1 MSVQRFVSGSR
12 ERTFLLPPDMR
23 EWLPDNHLVWVVVE
37 AVERLDLAALR
48 GAYRD
53 DGNGRPAYDPA
64 LMVALLLYG
73 YATGDRSSRVI
84 ERRCRED
91 VAMRVIC
98 AGVCP
103 DHATIARF
111 RRRHA
116 EALIGLFGQVLALC
130 RLAGLGRLG
139 TIALDGTKVRANASK
154 QRYAVEEE
162 AARVL
167 AEADARD
174 AAEDELE
181 RDEQEALRGGGG
193 VGSASERRARFD
205 QAAEALAEEAIAE
218 RRADIG
224 RESKKAKGRRLAAA
238 RKRGPNLTD
247 PESRVM
253 KSGQVFVQGYNAQVA
268 VSDDHLV
275 VACNISTDNV
285 DHALLEPM
293 IDAARQQLGSDGNS
307 TPTEFLADAGYWK
320 GKAIE
325 RLHVRGEKLLV
336 PPNGRPRTR
345 GLGGS
350 SIVSTMI
357 ERPCRAGDGE
367 ALPAKTSPRRTGHRS
382 HRVQPTPRPVPAARK
397 GWRATRVDA
406 RLYGAQPDAAR
417 KSVVMRSE
425 TGRLDAAK
433 GSLRAPLCTRISE

>member
-1 MSVQRFVSGSR
+1 
-12 ERTFLLPPDMR
+12 MR
-23 EWLPDNHLVWVVVE
+23 EWLPDDHLVWVVVE
-37 AVERLDLAALR
+37 AVERLDLSALR
-48 GAYRD
+48 GAYRE
-53 DGNGRPAYDPA
+53 DGNGWPAYDPA

-103 DHATIARF
+103 DHATIAGF

-116 EALIGLFGQVLALC
+116 EALIGLFGQVLCLC

-139 TIALDGTKVRANASK
+139 TIAIDGRKVRANASK

-238 RKRGPNLTD
+238 RKRGPNPTD

-275 VACNISTDNV
+275 VACDISTDNV

-325 RLHVRGEKLLV
+325 RLHVRGEKV
-336 PPNGRPRTR
+336 
-345 GLGGS
+345 LGG
-350 SIVSTMI
+350 
-357 ERPCRAGDGE
+357 R
-367 ALPAKTSPRRTGHRS
+367 
-382 HRVQPTPRPVPAARK
+382 VPAA
-397 GWRATRVDA
+397 W
-406 RLYGAQPDAAR
+406 AA
-417 KSVVMRSE
+417 
-425 TGRLDAAK
+425 AA
-433 GSLRAPLCTRISE
+433 S

>member
-12 ERTFLLPPDMR
+12 EQAFLLPPDMR
-23 EWLPDNHLVWVVVE
+23 EWLPDDHLVWVVVE
-37 AVERLDLAALR
+37 AVERLELSALS

-53 DGNGRPAYDPA
+53 DGNGRRPYDPA

-73 YATGDRSSRVI
+73 YATGERSSRVI

-139 TIALDGTKVRANASK
+139 TIAIDGTKVRANASK
-154 QRYAVEEE
+154 QRYVVEEQ
-162 AARVL
+162 AARIL

-193 VGSASERRARFD
+193 AGGASERRARFE
-205 QAAEALAEEAIAE
+205 QAAGALAEEAVAE
-218 RRADIG
+218 RPADTG
-224 RESKKAKGRRLAAA
+224 NQSNKAKGRRLATA

-275 VACNISTDNV
+275 MACAISTDNV

-293 IDAARQQLGSDGNS
+293 IDAVRRQLGRDENA
-307 TPTEFLADAGYWK
+307 TPIEFLADAGYWK
-320 GKAIE
+320 GKAVE
-325 RLHVRGEKLLV
+325 RLHACGEKVLV

-345 GLGGS
+345 GLGGC
-350 SIVSTMI
+350 SIVTTMTEQLAEPETAKRYQRRQALVEPVI
-357 ERPCRAGDGE
+357 AHIKCNRRLDRFLLRGTAG
-367 ALPAKTSPRRTGHRS
+367 
-382 HRVQPTPRPVPAARK
+382 
-397 GWRATRVDA
+397 A
-406 RLYGAQPDAAR
+406 RLEWTLGCTAHNLTRLAQAA
-417 KSVVMRSE
+417 
-425 TGRLDAAK
+425 
-433 GSLRAPLCTRISE
+433 

>member
-12 ERTFLLPPDMR
+12 EQAFLLPPDMR
-23 EWLPDNHLVWVVVE
+23 EWLPDDHLAWVVVE
-37 AVERLDLAALR
+37 AVERLDLSALR
-48 GAYRD
+48 SAYRD

-64 LMVALLLYG
+64 LMAALLLYA
-73 YATGDRSSRVI
+73 YATGERSSRVI
-84 ERRCRED
+84 ERRCLED

-98 AGVCP
+98 AGVYP

-139 TIALDGTKVRANASK
+139 TIAIDGTKVRANASK
-154 QRYAVEEE
+154 QRYAVEQER
-162 AARVL
+162 AAQIL
-167 AEADARD
+167 AEAEARD
-174 AAEDELE
+174 AAEDELG
-181 RDEQEALRGGGG
+181 RDEQQALRGSGGLG
-193 VGSASERRARFD
+193 GASERRARFK
-205 QAAEALAEEAIAE
+205 QAAETLAVTAAGE
-218 RRADIG
+218 RPETEKQSNR
-224 RESKKAKGRRLAAA
+224 AKGRRLAAA

-275 VACNISTDNV
+275 VACEISTDNV

-293 IDAARQQLGSDGNS
+293 IDAVRVQLGPDEQA
-307 TPTEFLADAGYWK
+307 TPIEFLADAGYWK
-320 GKAIE
+320 GEAVE
-325 RLHVRGEKLLV
+325 RLHNRREKILV

-350 SIVSTMI
+350 SVVTTMTAQLAEPEAAKRYRRRQALVEPVI
-357 ERPCRAGDGE
+357 AHIKCNRRLDRFLLRGIAG
-367 ALPAKTSPRRTGHRS
+367 
-382 HRVQPTPRPVPAARK
+382 
-397 GWRATRVDA
+397 A
-406 RLYGAQPDAAR
+406 RLEWTLGCTAHNLRRLASLPQAA
-417 KSVVMRSE
+417 
-425 TGRLDAAK
+425 
-433 GSLRAPLCTRISE
+433 

>member
-12 ERTFLLPPDMR
+12 EQVFLLPPDMR
-23 EWLPDNHLVWVVVE
+23 EWLSDDHLVWVVVE
-37 AVERLDLAALR
+37 AVARLDLSGLV
-48 GAYRD
+48 GLYRD
-53 DGNGRPAYDPA
+53 DATGRPAYDPA

-116 EALIGLFGQVLALC
+116 DALIGLFGQVLALC

-139 TIALDGTKVRANASK
+139 TIAIDGTKVRANASK
-154 QRYAVEEE
+154 ERYAVEQQ
-162 AARVL
+162 AALILV
-167 AEADARD
+167 EADAQD
-174 AAEDELE
+174 AADDELG
-181 RDEQEALRGGGG
+181 RDKQEALRGSGGAG
-193 VGSASERRARFD
+193 GQDERRVRFD
-205 QAAEALAEEAIAE
+205 RAAEALAEQPGDA
-218 RRADIG
+218 RLADTRG
-224 RESKKAKGRRLAAA
+224 PSNEAKGRLLAAA

-253 KSGQVFVQGYNAQVA
+253 KSGGVFVQGYNAQIA

-275 VACNISTDNV
+275 VACDISTDAV

-293 IDAARQQLGSDGNS
+293 IDAVHRQLGSDES
-307 TPTEFLADAGYWK
+307 ASSPEFLADAGYWK
-320 GKAIE
+320 GEAIE
-325 RLHVRGEKLLV
+325 RLRERGERLLV

-345 GLGGS
+345 SLGGS
-350 SIVSTMI
+350 TTVTTMT
-357 ERPCRAGDGE
+357 EQLAEPDTARRYRRRQ
-367 ALPAKTSPRRTGHRS
+367 ALVEPVIAHIKYNRRLDRFLLRGTTG
-382 HRVQPTPRPVPAARK
+382 
-397 GWRATRVDA
+397 A
-406 RLYGAQPDAAR
+406 RLEWTLGCTAHNLKRLAQAA
-417 KSVVMRSE
+417 
-425 TGRLDAAK
+425 
-433 GSLRAPLCTRISE
+433 

>member
-1 MSVQRFVSGSR
+1 MSVQQFVSGSR
-12 ERTFLLPPDMR
+12 EQAFLLPPDMR
-23 EWLPDNHLVWVVVE
+23 EWLPDDHLVWVVVE
-37 AVERLDLAALR
+37 AVERLDLSTLC

-73 YATGDRSSRVI
+73 YATGERSSRVI

-116 EALIGLFGQVLALC
+116 EALVGLFGQVLALC

-139 TIALDGTKVRANASK
+139 TIAIDGTKVRANASK
-154 QRYAVEEE
+154 QRYVVEEQ
-162 AARVL
+162 AARML
-167 AEADARD
+167 AEADARV
-174 AAEDELE
+174 AAEDELA
-181 RDEQEALRGGGG
+181 RDELEALRGGGG
-193 VGSASERRARFD
+193 AGGASERRARFA
-205 QAAEALAEEAIAE
+205 QAADALAEEAAVE
-218 RRADIG
+218 RRVDA
-224 RESKKAKGRRLAAA
+224 RKESKKAKGRRLAAA

-268 VSDDHLV
+268 VSDDHLI
-275 VACNISTDNV
+275 VACEISTDNV

-293 IDAARQQLGSDGNS
+293 IDAVRQQLGPDETAAS
-307 TPTEFLADAGYWK
+307 TEFLADAGYWK
-320 GKAIE
+320 GAAVE
-325 RLHVRGEKLLV
+325 RLHARGEKVLV

-345 GLGGS
+345 GRGGS
-350 SIVSTMI
+350 SIVSTMTRRLAEPETAKRYQRRQALVEPVI
-357 ERPCRAGDGE
+357 AHIKCNRRLDRFLLRGTAG
-367 ALPAKTSPRRTGHRS
+367 
-382 HRVQPTPRPVPAARK
+382 
-397 GWRATRVDA
+397 A
-406 RLYGAQPDAAR
+406 RLEWTLGCTAHNLRRLAQAA
-417 KSVVMRSE
+417 
-425 TGRLDAAK
+425 
-433 GSLRAPLCTRISE
+433 

>member
-12 ERTFLLPPDMR
+12 EQAFLLPPDMR
-23 EWLPDNHLVWVVVE
+23 EWLPDDHLAWVVVE
-37 AVERLDLAALR
+37 AVGRLDLSALR

-64 LMVALLLYG
+64 LMVALLLYA
-73 YATGDRSSRVI
+73 YATGERSSRVI
-84 ERRCRED
+84 ERRCLED

-139 TIALDGTKVRANASK
+139 TIAIDGTKVRANASK
-154 QRYAVEEE
+154 QRYVVEEQ
-162 AARVL
+162 AAGIL
-167 AEADARD
+167 AEAEARD
-174 AAEDELE
+174 AAEDELGRE
-181 RDEQEALRGGGG
+181 EQGALRGSGGLG
-193 VGSASERRARFD
+193 DASERRARFE
-205 QAAEALAEEAIAE
+205 QAAETLAVAAAAE
-218 RRADIG
+218 SSADSG
-224 RESKKAKGRRLAAA
+224 KRSNRAKGRRLAAA

-253 KSGQVFVQGYNAQVA
+253 KSGQVWVQGYNAQVA

-275 VACNISTDNV
+275 VACEISTDNV

-293 IDAARQQLGSDGNS
+293 IDAVRAQLGPDEDD
-307 TPTEFLADAGYWK
+307 TPVEFVADAGYWK
-320 GKAIE
+320 GEAIE
-325 RLHVRGEKLLV
+325 RLHNRGEKVLV

-350 SIVSTMI
+350 TVVSTMSEQLAEPETAKRYRRRQALVEPVI
-357 ERPCRAGDGE
+357 AHIKCNRRLDRFLLRGTAG
-367 ALPAKTSPRRTGHRS
+367 
-382 HRVQPTPRPVPAARK
+382 
-397 GWRATRVDA
+397 A
-406 RLYGAQPDAAR
+406 RLEWTLGCTAHNLTRLARLPQAA
-417 KSVVMRSE
+417 
-425 TGRLDAAK
+425 
-433 GSLRAPLCTRISE
+433 